1 MQVSNFTSQL
11 LTESLLSSNTSVY
24 IHLDA
29 NLVEMMKL
37 GDTEIKVIMF
47 DLKAIPELLTIK
59 VCSMNKVNQKVYSVI
74 NTNIN
79 TLLSLP
85 SNKK

>member
-1 MQVSNFTSQL
+1 
-11 LTESLLSSNTSVY
+11 
-24 IHLDA
+24 
-29 NLVEMMKL
+29 MMKL